1 MMAVFVLATCS
12 LSKVH
17 LGLWECFAFVKDLT
31 VHGCD
36 DLVQW
41 PMEELRCLICLRH
54 LSFRA
59 CGKLE
64 GKCRSSDEALPLPQ
78 LERFEVSHCDNLL
91 DIPKMPTSLVNL
103 EVSHCRSL
111 VAVPSHLGNLPR
123 LRSLT
128 TYCMDMLEMLPD
140 GMNGFTALEELEIF
154 NCLPIEKFPEGLVR
168 RLPALKS
175 LIIRDCPFLVST
187 RHDSLIRHLPNI
199 SSRSDLN
206 LSNIRPL
213 LLFSTF

>member
-1 MMAVFVLATCS
+1 MYIVDA
-12 LSKVH
+12 
-17 LGLWECFAFVKDLT
+17 
-31 VHGCD
+31 
-36 DLVQW
+36 
-41 PMEELRCLICLRH
+41 
-54 LSFRA
+54 
-59 CGKLE
+59 
-64 GKCRSSDEALPLPQ
+64 
-78 LERFEVSHCDNLL
+78 
-91 DIPKMPTSLVNL
+91 
-103 EVSHCRSL
+103 
-111 VAVPSHLGNLPR
+111 
-123 LRSLT
+123 LT